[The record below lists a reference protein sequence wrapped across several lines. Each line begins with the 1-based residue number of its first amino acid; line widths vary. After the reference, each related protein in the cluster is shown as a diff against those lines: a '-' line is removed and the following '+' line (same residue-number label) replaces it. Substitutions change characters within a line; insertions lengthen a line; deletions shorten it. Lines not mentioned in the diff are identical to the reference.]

1 MDLVDLSSL
10 SRYNRGFKYLLSML
24 LVSMFYPHLH
34 GILFKNKTGPTIFK
48 FYKRMFSSGRT
59 PPQIHTDRG
68 GEFINKHVH
77 KILKDKNIH
86 YFTTNNEAKASVVER
101 FNRTLI
107 SRMWEDFTHRDSL
120 KYVDVLPIANS

>member
-1 MDLVDLSSL
+1 MGYYSKTKRAP
-10 SRYNRGFKYLLSML
+10 RYLNS
-24 LVSMFYPHLH
+24 
-34 GILFKNKTGPTIFK
+34 I
-48 FYKRMFSSGRT
+48 KRMFSSGRT

-86 YFTTNNEAKASVVER
+86 DFTTNNEAKASVVER

-107 SRMWEDFTHRDSL
+107 SRMWKDFTHRDSL